1 MRRRGWVAR
10 NTSDWRQKWRAVLL
24 LSACALPLHISAADA
39 SPKRPRSLPRQAR
52 VLTRD
57 HFVPHVST
65 VPANAGEEVQ
75 LHLRERARPGV
86 NGRARHA
93 PDPVVL
99 FVPGAATPSVPAY
112 DLAFEDYSWMAH
124 LARSGFDVFAIDLTG
139 YGHSPR
145 PMMDDPCN
153 ANPAQQAILVPNP
166 LAAPCP
172 PNYPF
177 RLVTKDSEQDEL
189 DAAVE
194 YVRALRGVERVSLV
208 GWSLGG
214 HRVGLYAA
222 QHPDKVDRLVL
233 NAPNYVRTSPSGPPP
248 KVPQPGFPMAL
259 RTRSDQLNWPG
270 VSCEDQVDPAVKD
283 PLWSSVNEYDSLGAS
298 WGPADGVM
306 RIPLTTQWGWNQT
319 TAQRVHAPTLIIRGA
334 LDNVISAT
342 NVEHLYE
349 DLGTDTKELV
359 TVPCASHFSIWE
371 TQRHT
376 LHQQSAAWLA
386 G

>member
-1 MRRRGWVAR
+1 
-10 NTSDWRQKWRAVLL
+10 
-24 LSACALPLHISAADA
+24 
-39 SPKRPRSLPRQAR
+39 
-52 VLTRD
+52 
-57 HFVPHVST
+57 
-65 VPANAGEEVQ
+65 
-75 LHLRERARPGV
+75 
-86 NGRARHA
+86 
-93 PDPVVL
+93 
-99 FVPGAATPSVPAY
+99 
-112 DLAFEDYSWMAH
+112 
-124 LARSGFDVFAIDLTG
+124 
-139 YGHSPR
+139 
-145 PMMDDPCN
+145 
-153 ANPAQQAILVPNP
+153 
-166 LAAPCP
+166 
-172 PNYPF
+172 
-177 RLVTKDSEQDEL
+177 
-189 DAAVE
+189 
-194 YVRALRGVERVSLV
+194 
-208 GWSLGG
+208 
-214 HRVGLYAA
+214 
-222 QHPDKVDRLVL
+222 
-233 NAPNYVRTSPSGPPP
+233 
-248 KVPQPGFPMAL
+248 MAL

-298 WGPADGVM
+298 WGPPDGVM